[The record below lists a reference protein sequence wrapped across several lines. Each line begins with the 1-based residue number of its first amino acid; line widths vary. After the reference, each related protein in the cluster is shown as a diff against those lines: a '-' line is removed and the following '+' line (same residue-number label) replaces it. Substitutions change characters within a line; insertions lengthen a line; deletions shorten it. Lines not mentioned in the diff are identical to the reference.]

1 MPGTLFLIPNL
12 LGDASLQASL
22 PAEVIGLVQRLQHFV
37 VEDEKSARKFLKLC
51 GVMPPYDHIRMYVLD
66 KHTSYDERMSI
77 LSQLQDKE
85 AGILSDAGCPAVAD
99 PGADLVRQAH
109 EKNITIR
116 PLVGP
121 SSILLGLM
129 ASGFNGQAFSFH
141 GYLPVTSLERIQKLR
156 ELENVA
162 MQTSYTQIF
171 IETPF
176 RNEALLQDI
185 IKTGKDN
192 TYLSVAADITLPS
205 EEIHTYTIANWRK
218 KTVNLRNRPAVFLLW
233 SSAAKF
239 NNKKEKY
246 GKNRDH

>member
-1 MPGTLFLIPNL
+1 MAGTLFLIPNL
-12 LGDASLQASL
+12 LGDAPLHTSL
-22 PAEVIGLVQRLQHFV
+22 PADVIGLVQRLQHFV

-51 GVMPPYDHIRMYVLD
+51 GVLPPYDHIRMYVLD

-116 PLVGP
+116 PMVGP
-121 SSILLGLM
+121 SSILMALM
-129 ASGFNGQAFSFH
+129 SSGFNGQAFSFH
-141 GYLPVTSLERIQKLR
+141 GYLPVTSLERIQKIR
-156 ELENVA
+156 ELENIA
-162 MQTSYTQIF
+162 MSTGYTQLF

-185 IKTGKDN
+185 LKTGKDN
-192 TYLSVAADITLPS
+192 TYLSLAIDITLPT
-205 EEIHTYTIANWRK
+205 EEIHTYSIANWRK
-218 KTVNLRNRPAVFLLW
+218 KELNLRNRPAVFSLW
-233 SSAAKF
+233 SSATRF
-239 NNKKEKY
+239 NNSKKEKY
-246 GKNRDH
+246 GKDKG